1 MDIDLTIVSLSII
14 VQLIA
19 ALLAGR
25 LILLTGNRI
34 AGLITFLTVSLMA
47 FSREIL
53 FYRLI
58 AGNRIKIDRVAEIVA
73 LVISFLFLF
82 GILYITRLILT
93 LKGVNDEHKK
103 AEEELKKASL
113 EMQDLYNKAPCGYHS
128 LNKEGVFVRINDT
141 ELSWLG
147 YPRDELLFKK
157 KFSDVMTPESSEVF
171 EKNFPFF
178 KETGWVRDA
187 EYQLKCADGRIRTV
201 LLSVSAIKDKNGKY
215 IMSRDVLYDITERKS
230 AESELQKERYEKEAL
245 RSSHDHYRALATRDS
260 LTGLYNRH
268 YFNEI
273 IHKEIERAKR
283 YGQKLSIIMV
293 DIDNFKH
300 MNDTYGHQHGDGVL
314 RECASILNKAV
325 RSSDILCR
333 FGGDEFMIVT
343 PETDCTAN
351 DALLSR
357 INRYVSEWNEQI
369 STPGYELSLS
379 MGCAVWEYGKD
390 LMAVMREADNLM
402 YEDKRSKRGP
412 NDQL

>member
-1 MDIDLTIVSLSII
+1 MDTDLTIVSLSII

-58 AGNRIKIDRVAEIVA
+58 AGSRITIDRVAEIVA
-73 LVISFLFLF
+73 MFISLLFLF
-82 GILYITRLILT
+82 GILYVTRLILT
-93 LKGVNDEHKK
+93 LKGVNEEHKK
-103 AEEELKKASL
+103 AEEELKQASL
-113 EMQDLYNKAPCGYHS
+113 EIQDMYNNAPCGYHS
-128 LNKEGVFVRINDT
+128 LDKGGIFVRINDT

-147 YPRDELLFKK
+147 YRRDQLLFKK
-157 KFSDVMTPESSEVF
+157 QFSDVMTPASAELF

-178 KETGWVRDA
+178 KETGWIRDA
-187 EYQLKCADGRIRTV
+187 EYQLVCADARMKTV
-201 LLSVSAIKDKNGKY
+201 LLSVSAVKDKNGKY
-215 IMSRDVLYDITERKS
+215 VMSRDVLYDITERKS
-230 AESELQKERYEKEAL
+230 AESELEKERYEKEAL

-273 IHKEIERAKR
+273 ISKEIERAKR
-283 YGQKLSIIMV
+283 YGQKLSIIML

-314 RECASILNKAV
+314 RECASILNRAI

-351 DALLSR
+351 NALVSR
-357 INRYVSEWNEQI
+357 INGHVSEWNEQM
-369 STPGYELSLS
+369 SSPGYELSLS

-390 LMAVMREADNLM
+390 LMAVMREADSLM
-402 YEDKRSKRGP
+402 YENKRSKRRS
-412 NDQL
+412 N

>member
-14 VQLIA
+14 LQLIA

-34 AGLITFLTVSLMA
+34 AGIITFLVVSLMA
-47 FSREIL
+47 FRRGIL

-58 AGNRIKIDRVAEIVA
+58 TGERIEIDRFAEIIV
-73 LVISFLFLF
+73 LIISFLFSF

-93 LKGVNDEHKK
+93 IKGVNEEHKK
-103 AEEELKKASL
+103 AEEELKRASL
-113 EMQDLYNKAPCGYHS
+113 EIQDLYNKAPCGYHS
-128 LNKEGVFVRINDT
+128 LDKDGIFVRINDT

-147 YPRDELLFKK
+147 YPRDHLLFKK
-157 KFSDVMTPESSEVF
+157 KFSDVMTPESSKVF
-171 EKNFPFF
+171 EKNFSFF
-178 KETGWVRDA
+178 KETGWIRDS
-187 EYQLKCADGRIRTV
+187 EYELICADGGIKTV
-201 LLSVSAIKDKNGKY
+201 LLSVSAIKDQDGRY
-215 IMSRDVLYDITERKS
+215 VMSRDALYDITERRT
-230 AESELQKERYEKEAL
+230 AESELEKERYEKEEL
-245 RSSHDHYRALATRDS
+245 RSSYDHYRTLATRDS

-273 IHKEIERAKR
+273 IYKEIERAKR
-283 YGQKLSIIMV
+283 YGQKLSIVTV

-314 RECASILNKAV
+314 RECASILNRAI

-351 DALLSR
+351 NALISR
-357 INRYVSEWNEQI
+357 INRYVSEWNEHM
-369 STPGYELSLS
+369 SSPGYELSLS
-379 MGCAVWEYGKD
+379 MGCAVWEHGKD
-390 LMAVMREADNLM
+390 LMAVMREADILM
-402 YEDKRSKRGP
+402 YEEKRSKKGP
-412 NDQL
+412 E